1 MEPEL
6 TMNLKLENKT
16 ALVTGSSAGIGL
28 AIANSLAAEGARVVV
43 NGRAEAR
50 VSAAIES
57 IRKSHPN
64 AKLES
69 LVADLAQAEAATGTI
84 RRFRAVDILVNNL
97 GTYRSL
103 SYAAGN
109 GVTDARR
116 S

>member
-1 MEPEL
+1 
-6 TMNLKLENKT
+6 
-16 ALVTGSSAGIGL
+16 
-28 AIANSLAAEGARVVV
+28 
-43 NGRAEAR
+43 
-50 VSAAIES
+50 VSDAIEL
-57 IRKSHPN
+57 IRKSHPK

-69 LVADLAQAEAATGTI
+69 LVADLAQAHVAGGTT